1 MVTSSDVVVPRE
13 QQQRYYA
20 AAAASVVAPRVR
32 VEIANGK
39 QRGAKF
45 IAELSGCS
53 NIREFVSRKL
63 CRNSYL
69 RGKEVKVFLDEYELL
84 GDTSCDVLGHEDRIY
99 VVVCGDDE
107 EELEEEEELEYGYR
121 VFENEERF
129 NELEIFTSSHLGGW
143 VPRSDAGRSI
153 NELKNHTSNDLV
165 VRHWGLSTHTPKRI
179 ALGSDGKWVVWWLK
193 NKFPIERKHAM
204 TPQLGLTVTKKQ
216 TPVRSKEDERLR
228 LTAQVVY
235 ARSSDDKVGDND
247 DGGGDDDSHGLEALS
262 SSSSSSEE
270 GDEREISKVDL
281 AKIKMKIYEVVKGAG
296 RAGLQMSDIMK
307 VIFQRKS
314 GSEREKDV
322 VRNSVYSG
330 IRKGLYVKLGHGRY
344 FYAVKERAQM
354 GTQMHLEESTTTLL
368 RKDQKPE
375 WMCVGGGGLWSC
387 TEKRMPGCTLCQKH
401 ATMPKW
407 SKQVQKVTPE
417 EKATET
423 GTAKLSAEGEKDSK
437 DQEVI
442 ALKKVEEMQKRM
454 ENELRVEREKIEQEK
469 KEQLKER
476 KRLEELLARNAEV
489 ELQRKKEREEREAEE
504 RRAEEAAAKA
514 QREKGEEQKRKAE
527 EERRAAAE
535 EEARRMELARSEEAA
550 RLKAEQ
556 EREAE
561 AERARIEEAERARI
575 EEAARLK
582 AEQEREAAAARERAE
597 AERQKQIEEVRL
609 EAEKK
614 LEEERLEAERKL
626 EEERLQATKKKVEEE
641 EEKRRREEQDERE
654 KQKLMA
660 AESECEKKNDATT
673 RPEVNKETQE
683 VTPTKV
689 RIVLKPGEVACG
701 APTNKQVR
709 CPHSVFSCPWHI
721 NEDSGKGIQAHHS
734 SRHLLTLS
742 DIGPSLKGKWISV
755 LWPDTGEWFDAEILN
770 MNNSTA
776 KLWYPADDLND
787 KMLGEREDINLDEA
801 VGSDEISWP
810 LVRRKPLTLQAKL
823 VDETSS
829 LDMLRNYIS
838 SCGGKLEGNWSV
850 QVKVRQSGQSALTG
864 HVDHYFFSPEG
875 KKYRSKVEVARAL
888 NVPKLPKSAKK
899 RKLADNDIVTP
910 PAKKREKTHT
920 QCPSGKEPFSATA
933 AAAADTSWPPPDFFL
948 LQQSLGDENL
958 SGAFLMNDNTNTTT
972 SFDVDEEKPQHQRG
986 DEKSNVNSEHNN
998 ASSPVLPLF
1007 KNKSGE
1013 MMQLTV
1019 HQNNGGW

>member
-489 ELQRKKEREEREAEE
+489 EMQRKKEREEREAEE

-597 AERQKQIEEVRL
+597 AERQKQIEE
-609 EAEKK
+609 A
-614 LEEERLEAERKL
+614 RLEAERKL

-801 VGSDEISWP
+801 VGSDQISWP

>member
-597 AERQKQIEEVRL
+597 AERQKQIEE
-609 EAEKK
+609 A
-614 LEEERLEAERKL
+614 RLEAERKL
-626 EEERLQATKKKVEEE
+626 EEERLQATKKKEEEE

-801 VGSDEISWP
+801 VGSDQISWP

>member
-1 MVTSSDVVVPRE
+1 L
-13 QQQRYYA
+13 Q
-20 AAAASVVAPRVR
+20 
-32 VEIANGK
+32 
-39 QRGAKF
+39 
-45 IAELSGCS
+45 
-53 NIREFVSRKL
+53 
-63 CRNSYL
+63 
-69 RGKEVKVFLDEYELL
+69 GKEVKVFLDEYELL

-107 EELEEEEELEYGYR
+107 EELELEELELEEEEEVELEYGYR
-121 VFENEERF
+121 VFENEERH
-129 NELEIFTSSHLGGW
+129 NELENFTRKHLGGW
-143 VPRSDAGRSI
+143 IPRKHAGKSI
-153 NELKNHTSNDLV
+153 NELKNHTSNDII

-193 NKFPIERKHAM
+193 SRFPIERNHAM
-204 TPQLGLTVTKKQ
+204 TPQLGLTVSKKH

-228 LTAQVVY
+228 FTAQAVC
-235 ARSSDDKVGDND
+235 APISDDEVGDND

-262 SSSSSSEE
+262 SSSSSEEE
-270 GDEREISKVDL
+270 GDEGEISKVDL
-281 AKIKMKIYEVVKGAG
+281 AKIKVKIYEAIKGAG
-296 RAGLQMSDIMK
+296 RAGLQMSDIMR

-314 GSEREKDV
+314 GSEREKGI
-322 VRNSVYSG
+322 VRKSVYSG
-330 IRKGLYVKLGHGRY
+330 IGKGLYVKLGHGRY
-344 FYAVKERAQM
+344 FYALKERAQM
-354 GTQMHLEESTTTLL
+354 GTQMHFEESTTTLL
-368 RKDQKPE
+368 RKDQKPA
-375 WMCVGGGGLWSC
+375 WMCVGGGGSWSC

-401 ATMPKW
+401 ATMPRWNKR
-407 SKQVQKVTPE
+407 VQKITPE
-417 EKATET
+417 EKAIET
-423 GTAKLSAEGEKDSK
+423 GTAKLSADGEKDTK

-514 QREKGEEQKRKAE
+514 QREKGEEEKRKAE
-527 EERRAAAE
+527 EERRATAE

-550 RLKAEQ
+550 RLKTEQ

-561 AERARIEEAERARI
+561 AERARIEAAERARIEAAEHARIEAAERARIEAAERARI

-597 AERQKQIEEVRL
+597 AERQKQIEE
-609 EAEKK
+609 AC
-614 LEEERLEAERKL
+614 LEAERKL
-626 EEERLQATKKKVEEE
+626 EEERLQATKKKMEEE
-641 EEKRRREEQDERE
+641 EEKRRREEQDERK

-660 AESECEKKNDATT
+660 AESECDEKNDATT

-709 CPHSVFSCPWHI
+709 CPHSVSSCPWHI
-721 NEDSGKGIQAHHS
+721 NEDSGEGIQAHHS

-742 DIGPSLKGKWISV
+742 DIVPSLKGKWISV

-787 KMLGEREDINLDEA
+787 EMLGEREDINLDEA
-801 VGSDEISWP
+801 VGSDQISWP

-888 NVPKLPKSAKK
+888 NVPKLPKPAKK
-899 RKLADNDIVTP
+899 RKLADNDIVTS
-910 PAKKREKTHT
+910 PANKREKTHT
-920 QCPSGKEPFSATA
+920 QRPSGTEPFSATA
-933 AAAADTSWPPPDFFL
+933 AAGADTSWPPPDFFL

-972 SFDVDEEKPQHQRG
+972 SFDVDEEKPQHQSG
-986 DEKSNVNSEHNN
+986 DEKINVNSKQNN

>member
-1 MVTSSDVVVPRE
+1 
-13 QQQRYYA
+13 
-20 AAAASVVAPRVR
+20 
-32 VEIANGK
+32 
-39 QRGAKF
+39 
-45 IAELSGCS
+45 
-53 NIREFVSRKL
+53 
-63 CRNSYL
+63 
-69 RGKEVKVFLDEYELL
+69 VKVFLDEYELL

-99 VVVCGDDE
+99 VVGCGDDE
-107 EELEEEEELEYGYR
+107 EELEEEEEVEEEEEEEEEEELEYGYR

-281 AKIKMKIYEVVKGAG
+281 AKIKMEIYEVVKGAG

-597 AERQKQIEEVRL
+597 AERQKQIEE
-609 EAEKK
+609 A
-614 LEEERLEAERKL
+614 RLEAERKL

-801 VGSDEISWP
+801 VGSDQISWP

>member
-597 AERQKQIEEVRL
+597 AERQKQIEE
-609 EAEKK
+609 A
-614 LEEERLEAERKL
+614 RLEAERKL

>member
-597 AERQKQIEEVRL
+597 AERQKQIEE
-609 EAEKK
+609 A
-614 LEEERLEAERKL
+614 RLEAERKL

-801 VGSDEISWP
+801 VGSDQISWP

>member
-575 EEAARLK
+575 EEAERARIEEAARLK

-597 AERQKQIEEVRL
+597 AERQKQIEE
-609 EAEKK
+609 A
-614 LEEERLEAERKL
+614 RLEAERKL
-626 EEERLQATKKKVEEE
+626 EEERLQATKKKEEEE

-801 VGSDEISWP
+801 VGSDQISWP

>member
-1 MVTSSDVVVPRE
+1 
-13 QQQRYYA
+13 
-20 AAAASVVAPRVR
+20 
-32 VEIANGK
+32 
-39 QRGAKF
+39 
-45 IAELSGCS
+45 
-53 NIREFVSRKL
+53 
-63 CRNSYL
+63 
-69 RGKEVKVFLDEYELL
+69 
-84 GDTSCDVLGHEDRIY
+84 
-99 VVVCGDDE
+99 
-107 EELEEEEELEYGYR
+107 
-121 VFENEERF
+121 
-129 NELEIFTSSHLGGW
+129 
-143 VPRSDAGRSI
+143 
-153 NELKNHTSNDLV
+153 
-165 VRHWGLSTHTPKRI
+165 
-179 ALGSDGKWVVWWLK
+179 
-193 NKFPIERKHAM
+193 M

-235 ARSSDDKVGDND
+235 APSSDDKVGDDD

-307 VIFQRKS
+307 VIFQGKS

-330 IRKGLYVKLGHGRY
+330 IGKGLYVKLGHGRY
-344 FYAVKERAQM
+344 FYAVKERTQM

-375 WMCVGGGGLWSC
+375 WMCVGGGRLWSC

-401 ATMPKW
+401 ATMHKG

-514 QREKGEEQKRKAE
+514 QREKGEEEKRKAE

-556 EREAE
+556 EREAA

-597 AERQKQIEEVRL
+597 AERQKQIEE
-609 EAEKK
+609 A
-614 LEEERLEAERKL
+614 RLEAERKL

-801 VGSDEISWP
+801 VGSDQISWP

>member
-561 AERARIEEAERARI
+561 AERARIEEA
-575 EEAARLK
+575 ARLK

-597 AERQKQIEEVRL
+597 AERQKQIEE
-609 EAEKK
+609 A
-614 LEEERLEAERKL
+614 RLEAERKL

-801 VGSDEISWP
+801 VGSDQISWP